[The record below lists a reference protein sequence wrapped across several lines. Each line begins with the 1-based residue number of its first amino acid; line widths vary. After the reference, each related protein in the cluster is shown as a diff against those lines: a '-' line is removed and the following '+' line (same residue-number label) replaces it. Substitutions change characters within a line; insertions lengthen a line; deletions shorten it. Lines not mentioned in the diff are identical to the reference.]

1 MARFDEYQ
9 PEPRALEGLKV
20 VELPSLDT
28 MPFLA
33 AAMAAKSFADFGAE
47 VIKVEPPDG
56 GSQAGSKERALGP
69 FRDAIP
75 DPETG
80 GLHLYLNTNKFGVT
94 LDLEDPRGSD
104 LLFDLLASADIV
116 FNPNRPE
123 LNRKLGIDWREL
135 TARFPKLIVVSI
147 TFFGAESPYK
157 NLRGGDLVA
166 THMSGVGYETPWH
179 QVTDPPNQPPLKL
192 GGRQSDYLTGYTAAA
207 AAMCALYSRKAN
219 GTGQHVD
226 VSQWL
231 AMVSMVRP
239 NLGFYSHEAR
249 DSASF
254 QRLNTRRKTS
264 GQWVYPCKD
273 GWVSFSAGTDRFWRG
288 AKKAMGNPEWMDVEL
303 FETVLGRVAHIDA
316 VEAGVIDWLSS
327 HTRTEAFERAQAE
340 HVPCFPVH
348 TPAEV
353 VGNEQYKARRFFVE
367 HDHAAAGEVRMPGAP
382 CKFTRTPWRI
392 VRGAP
397 RLGEHNQKV
406 FQKVFGERPK
416 PVGAG
421 SRDAHKRADHLMTKL
436 PLAGL
441 RIADFGWIYAVPH
454 ATAWLGALGA
464 DVIRIETTL
473 APDLV
478 RFLTG
483 TDGVVGINRSGVFHA
498 INTSRRSVALNLA
511 LPEARE
517 IARKII
523 KRSDFVTENFTV
535 GNMAKYGLGY
545 EDLVKIKPDI
555 IMLSGTPLGQDGPF
569 ARTVGF
575 GPTTQAF
582 AGLCHITGYPD
593 SFPCGIGGTW
603 PDFAVGAGM
612 VFFLLAALHHRDRTG
627 EGQYLDLSMAEMVT
641 TMMPEA
647 MMDFLM
653 NGRDQGAVGNR
664 DESMAPHGVFPVSGD
679 DKWVAI
685 AIAADDEFAKLCE
698 VLGVS
703 SMASDPKFA
712 RLSGRL
718 ANLDELEREIAART
732 RNFDRDEL
740 VAKLRERDLA
750 VGPVYST
757 PELVNDPAFAESG
770 MLVKLMHAEV
780 GERVVPG
787 IPVRFGAIDL
797 DYRGAPMIGENTG
810 QVLTDLLG
818 YSSEEI
824 ARLKEAKVLI

>member
-1 MARFDEYQ
+1 
-9 PEPRALEGLKV
+9 
-20 VELPSLDT
+20 

-47 VIKVEPPDG
+47 VIKVEPPDV
-56 GSQAGSKERALGP
+56 GSKERALGP
-69 FRDAIP
+69 FRDATPNLEI
-75 DPETG
+75 G

-94 LDLEDPRGSD
+94 LDLEKPGDRD
-104 LLFDLLASADIV
+104 LLFELLGNADIV

-135 TARFPKLIVVSI
+135 TARFPKLIVVSV
-147 TFFGAESPYK
+147 TFFGAESRYK

-179 QVTDPPNQPPLKL
+179 QVTDLPNEPPLKL

-207 AAMCALYSRKAN
+207 AAMCALYSRNAN
-219 GTGQHVD
+219 GAGQHVD

-231 AMVSMVRP
+231 AMVSMIRP
-239 NLGFYSHEAR
+239 NIGFYSHEAR
-249 DSASF
+249 ASASF
-254 QRLNTRRKTS
+254 QRLYTRRKTS

-288 AKKAMGNPEWMDVEL
+288 AKKAMGNPQWMDVDL
-303 FETVLGRVAHIDA
+303 FQTVLGRVAHIDA
-316 VEAGVIDWLSS
+316 VEAGVMDWLSTL
-327 HTRTEAFERAQAE
+327 TRTEAFEKAQAE

-353 VGNEQYKARRFFVE
+353 ASNEQYEARQFFIE
-367 HDHAAAGEVRMPGAP
+367 QNNSAGGQVRMPGAP

-392 VRGAP
+392 ERGAP
-397 RLGEHNQKV
+397 RLGEHNHKI
-406 FQKVFGERPK
+406 FQKPFSEQTK
-416 PVGAG
+416 PIAESGGA
-421 SRDAHKRADHLMTKL
+421 RKRADGLTAKL
-436 PLAGL
+436 PLQGI

-464 DVIRIETTL
+464 DVIRIETSL

-483 TDGVVGINRSGVFHA
+483 TNGVVGINRSGVFHA

-511 LPEARE
+511 TAEARE
-517 IARKII
+517 IARKIV
-523 KRSDFVTENFTV
+523 KHSDFVTENFTV

-545 EDLVKIKPDI
+545 EDLVKIKSDI

-603 PDFAVGAGM
+603 PDFAVGTGM

-641 TMMPEA
+641 TMIPEA

-653 NGRDQGAVGNR
+653 NGREHGPMGNR
-664 DESMAPHGVFPVSGD
+664 EASMAPHGVFPAAGD
-679 DKWVAI
+679 DKWIAI
-685 AIAADDEFAKLCE
+685 AIAADVEFAQLCA

-703 SMASDPKFA
+703 AMASDPKFA
-712 RLSGRL
+712 RMSARLS
-718 ANLDELEREIAART
+718 NLEELEREIAART
-732 RNFDRDEL
+732 RNFDREDL

-750 VGPVYST
+750 AGPVYST
-757 PELVNDPAFAESG
+757 PELMNDPAFAESG
-770 MLVKLMHAEV
+770 MLVRLKHTEV
-780 GERVVPG
+780 GERLVPG
-787 IPVRFGAIDL
+787 IPVRFDRIDL
-797 DYRGAPMIGENTG
+797 DYRGAPMIGENTA

-818 YSSEEI
+818 YSAEEI
-824 ARLKEAKVLI
+824 ARLREAKVLV

>member
-1 MARFDEYQ
+1 MARFEEQ
-9 PEPRALEGLKV
+9 QNPPRALEGLRV

-28 MPFLA
+28 IPFLA

-47 VIKVEPPDG
+47 VIKIEPPEG
-56 GSQAGSKERALGP
+56 GSKERALGP
-69 FRDAIP
+69 FRDATP
-75 DPETG
+75 DPEGG
-80 GLHLYLNTNKFGVT
+80 GLHLYLNTNKFSVT
-94 LDLEDPRGSD
+94 LDLEQPVNRDRLFE
-104 LLFDLLASADIV
+104 LLGNADIV

-123 LNRKLGIDWREL
+123 LNHQLGIDWREL
-135 TARFPKLIVVSI
+135 TRRFPKLIVVSM
-147 TFFGAESPYK
+147 TFFGAESRYK

-179 QVTDPPNQPPLKL
+179 QVPDLPNEPPLKL

-207 AAMCALYSRKAN
+207 AAMCALYSRNA
-219 GTGQHVD
+219 GGAGQHVD

-239 NLGFYSHEAR
+239 NIGFYSHEAR

-254 QRLNTRRKTS
+254 QRLYARHKTS
-264 GQWVYPCKD
+264 AQWVYPCKD

-288 AKKAMGNPEWMDVEL
+288 AKKAMGNPEWMDIDL
-303 FETVLGRVAHIDA
+303 FQTVLGRVAHIDA
-316 VEAGVIDWLSS
+316 VEAGVINWLSTL
-327 HTRTEAFERAQAE
+327 TRTEAFEKAQAE
-340 HVPCFPVH
+340 HFPCFPVH

-353 VGNEQYKARRFFVE
+353 ARNEQYEARRFFVE
-367 HDHAAAGEVRMPGAP
+367 QNHSAGGQVRMPGAP
-382 CKFTRTPWRI
+382 CKFTRTPWQI
-392 VRGAP
+392 ERGAP
-397 RLGEHNQKV
+397 RLGEHNKK
-406 FQKVFGERPK
+406 FFSERTNPK
-416 PVGAG
+416 AESAGVGI
-421 SRDAHKRADHLMTKL
+421 RAPGPTAKL
-436 PLAGL
+436 PLAGI

-464 DVIRIETTL
+464 DVIRIETSL

-483 TDGVVGINRSGVFHA
+483 TEGVVGINRSGVFHA

-511 LPEARE
+511 TSEARE
-517 IARKII
+517 IARAII

-535 GNMAKYGLGY
+535 GNMAKYGLRY
-545 EDLVKIKPDI
+545 EDLVKIKSDI

-603 PDFAVGAGM
+603 PDFAVGTGM
-612 VFFLLAALHHRDRTG
+612 VFFLLAAL
-627 EGQYLDLSMAEMVT
+627 LT

-653 NGRDQGAVGNR
+653 NGREQGPMGNR
-664 DESMAPHGVFPVSGD
+664 DASMAPHGVFPAAGD

-685 AIAADDEFAKLCE
+685 AIASDEEFAQLCE

-703 SMASDPKFA
+703 TMASDPKFA
-712 RLSGRL
+712 QMSARLS
-718 ANLDELEREIAART
+718 NLNKLEREIAART
-732 RNFDRDEL
+732 RNFDRDDL

-750 VGPVYST
+750 AGPVYST
-757 PELVNDPAFAESG
+757 PELMNDPAFAESG
-770 MLVKLMHAEV
+770 MLMKLKHTEV

-797 DYRGAPMIGENTG
+797 DYRGAPMIGENTE
-810 QVLTDLLG
+810 QVLSDLFG

-824 ARLKEAKVLI
+824 ARLKEAKVLV

>member
-1 MARFDEYQ
+1 
-9 PEPRALEGLKV
+9 
-20 VELPSLDT
+20 
-28 MPFLA
+28 
-33 AAMAAKSFADFGAE
+33 GAE
-47 VIKVEPPDG
+47 VVKVEPPDV
-56 GSQAGSKERALGP
+56 GSKERALGP
-69 FRDAIP
+69 FRDSTRNL
-75 DPETG
+75 ETG
-80 GLHLYLNTNKFGVT
+80 GLHLFLNTNKFGVT
-94 LDLEDPRGSD
+94 LDLEQPGGLD
-104 LLFDLLASADIV
+104 LLFELLGNADIV

-123 LNRKLGIDWREL
+123 LNDKLGIDWRAL
-135 TARFPKLIVVSI
+135 TARFPKLIVVSV
-147 TFFGAESPYK
+147 TFFGAESRYK

-179 QVTDPPNQPPLKL
+179 QVTDLQNEPPLKL

-207 AAMCALYSRKAN
+207 ATMCALYSRNAN
-219 GTGQHVD
+219 GAGQHVD

-239 NLGFYSHEAR
+239 NIGFYSHEAR

-254 QRLNTRRKTS
+254 QRLYSRHKTS

-273 GWVSFSAGTDRFWRG
+273 GWVSFSAGTERFWRG
-288 AKKAMGNPEWMDVEL
+288 AKKAMGNPEWMDVDL
-303 FETVLGRVAHIDA
+303 FQTILGRVAHIDA
-316 VEAGVIDWLSS
+316 VEAGVIDWLSTL
-327 HTRTEAFERAQAE
+327 TRTEAFEKAQAE

-353 VGNEQYKARRFFVE
+353 ASNEQYEARRFFV
-367 HDHAAAGEVRMPGAP
+367 DSAGGQVRMPGAP

-392 VRGAP
+392 ERGAP
-397 RLGEHNQKV
+397 RLGEHNQKI
-406 FQKVFGERPK
+406 FCERTK
-416 PVGAG
+416 PGAESG
-421 SRDAHKRADHLMTKL
+421 GARKTAAKTTDSPVAKL
-436 PLAGL
+436 PLAGI

-483 TDGVVGINRSGVFHA
+483 TEGVVGINRSGVFHA

-511 LPEARE
+511 TQEARTIARE
-517 IARKII
+517 IIE
-523 KRSDFVTENFTV
+523 RSDFVTENFTV

-545 EDLVKIKPDI
+545 EDLVKIKSDI

-603 PDFAVGAGM
+603 PDFAVGTGM

-653 NGRDQGAVGNR
+653 NGREHRPAGNR
-664 DESMAPHGVFPVSGD
+664 DSSMAPHGVFPAAGD
-679 DKWVAI
+679 DKWIAI
-685 AIAADDEFAKLCE
+685 AIASDTEFAQLCE

-703 SMASDPKFA
+703 TMASDPKFA
-712 RLSGRL
+712 RMSARL
-718 ANLDELEREIAART
+718 ANLEELEREIAART
-732 RNFDRDEL
+732 RNLDRDEL

-750 VGPVYST
+750 TGPVYST
-757 PELVNDPAFAESG
+757 PELMNDPAFTESG
-770 MLVKLMHAEV
+770 MLMKLKHTEV
-780 GERVVPG
+780 GERLVPG

-797 DYRGAPMIGENTG
+797 DYRGAPMIGENTE

-818 YSSEEI
+818 YSTEEI